1 MNIHRIIEDALE
13 GNDGIVVPTPV
24 EQSFCEDE
32 QVMKLASALQFI
44 GNNLEYSI
52 PTPEEILAQA
62 DLLEK
67 VAATAEQ
74 MVFVDSLGLP
84 RQVVEQLDE
93 NTIEAMANAKGDPK
107 LSKIVERIKKNVGNP
122 NATSQQI
129 STSVTRGTEALQRQ
143 FKLDTSPI
151 RTFTSGAENVRK
163 STPASTP
170 ASTPRQGVMPSLVGN
185 RIDQTPLVGAE
196 GNPLTKAQA
205 DEAKQRFLD
214 REAESQKLKSEQA
227 SARKAAREAAES
239 GDRALAKIE
248 PTTSGSTGGSTASKA
263 DDLTFGQ
270 KLKNFGRSAGEMTG
284 VLGTKGQTALN
295 RAGRLGATAGVLG
308 LGAYGASQLMGG
320 DDKEEKKTAALY
332 QAAQYGKASLL
343 EKIAED
349 AINPA
354 RINAGPADPYSGEI
368 MPDAGKVSS
377 EFVGNTRDHHA
388 LIALKAQKVRDR
400 INKDMRQYVNNVGD
414 GYNLQGHLNKM
425 NK

>member
-67 VAATAEQ
+67 VAAAPEQ
-74 MVFVDSLGLP
+74 TVFVADLLP
-84 RQVVEQLDE
+84 PQVFKELDE
-93 NTIEAMANAKGDPK
+93 NTVEAIANAKDDPK
-107 LSKIVERIKKNVGNP
+107 LNKIVESIKKKVGNP
-122 NATSQQI
+122 NASPEAI
-129 STSVTRGTEALQRQ
+129 NKAVNRGKETLQRQ

-151 RTFTSGAENVRK
+151 RTFTPAQENVRK
-163 STPASTP
+163 SVPTSAPAS
-170 ASTPRQGVMPSLVGN
+170 APRQGVMPSLVSN
-185 RIDQTPLVGAE
+185 RIIQTPLVDDQ
-196 GNPLTKAQA
+196 GNELKPDQA
-205 DEAKQRFLD
+205 DAARKRVLD
-214 REAESQKLKSEQA
+214 NEAEKQKLKTEQA

-248 PTTSGSTGGSTASKA
+248 PTTSGSTSGSTAPKA

-320 DDKEEKKTAALY
+320 DDKEEKKTASLY

-354 RINAGPADPYSGEI
+354 KINAGPADPYSGEI

-400 INKDMRQYVNNVGD
+400 INKDMKQYVNNVGD